1 MGLLISKKLHWK
13 AKTVGNLIVTNGNTN
28 CFAQSVIANVLNGGV
43 YAGFSHDGLPVTLKQ
58 LSSPIE
64 VYGSYITGFFGHI
77 SAWRTEP
84 VIQKDKGYC
93 SSSRTR

>member
-1 MGLLISKKLHWK
+1 M
-13 AKTVGNLIVTNGNTN
+13 VNGIPN
-28 CFAQSVIANVLNGGV
+28 CLAQSVIVNILKVGV
-43 YAGFSHDGLPVTLKQ
+43 CAPFSHDGLPVRLKQ
-58 LSSPIE
+58 LCSPIE